1 MGAAEG
7 KGPSALADSIAQKK
21 DTSYYFAHAPRE
33 TGEAP
38 APLPVPVV
46 LERSISSPSGGD
58 KVESI
63 GTYQL
68 MDDGGMVK
76 VYVPLEGI
84 GTVGRLA
91 GGGPTDIDPEAV
103 QWECGERSLSLTV
116 LKLKVGVRL
125 QLVVRELHAE
135 VVPGESTL
143 KVLRSKILLTLKK
156 ADEKK
161 AWSKLSA

>member
-1 MGAAEG
+1 MRD
-7 KGPSALADSIAQKK
+7 PP
-21 DTSYYFAHAPRE
+21 HAPRE

-46 LERSISSPSGGD
+46 LERSICSSSGGD

-63 GTYQL
+63 GRYQL
-68 MDDGGMVK
+68 MDDGAVVK
-76 VYVPLEGI
+76 VYVLLDGI

-91 GGGPTDIDPEAV
+91 GGGPTDIDTEAV

-135 VVPGESTL
+135 VVPGESAL
-143 KVLRSKILLTLKK
+143 KVLRNKILLTLKK

-161 AWSKLSA
+161 AWSKLSP